1 MKVAIVTG
9 ASHGI
14 GAGIAAGFR
23 CAGYAVVATSC
34 SIRASDDQD
43 LLTVQCQVADAE
55 TAQPV
60 VEQALERFGRVDTV
74 INNAGIFIGKRFTDY
89 RLDDYAVLTAENL
102 PGSSISRSAPSG
114 RWSPRAAATS
124 STSRP
129 TGGAM
134 VILRQK
140 MRAKPDKSDELM
152 AALAE
157 IITPARATEGVM
169 SLDIARVL
177 LEPDSFI
184 ATAVYEDGAALERQ
198 ESRPEVHKVMAMLP
212 ESLAAPLERTIF
224 DASLDPAL
232 V

>member
-1 MKVAIVTG
+1 MRVAIVTG
-9 ASHGI
+9 ASQGI
-14 GAGIAAGFR
+14 GARIAAGFR
-23 CAGYAVVATSC
+23 RTGYAVVATSP
-34 SIRASDDQD
+34 IRADIVNV
-43 LLTVQCQVADAE
+43 T
-55 TAQPV
+55 
-60 VEQALERFGRVDTV
+60 
-74 INNAGIFIGKRFTDY
+74 
-89 RLDDYAVLTAENL
+89 
-102 PGSSISRSAPSG
+102 
-114 RWSPRAAATS
+114 
-124 STSRP
+124 P

-140 MRAKPDKSDELM
+140 MVAKPDKSDELM

-157 IITPARATEGVM
+157 IIAPARATEGVI

-198 ESRPEVHKVMAMLP
+198 ESRPEVHKVMAILP

-224 DASLDPAL
+224 DASVDPAL